1 MATQAYILLNADI
14 SRVHELRETLE
25 KMAEVKEVGV
35 VTGPY
40 DLIVK
45 VETPDN
51 PSLGDLVIKKI
62 ATLPGVDSTLTCV
75 AV

>member
-14 SRVHELRETLE
+14 SRMEELKEALE
-25 KMAEVKEVGV
+25 KMEEVREVGV
-35 VTGPY
+35 VTGPF

-45 VETPDN
+45 VETRDN
-51 PSLGDLVIKKI
+51 PALGDLVIKKI